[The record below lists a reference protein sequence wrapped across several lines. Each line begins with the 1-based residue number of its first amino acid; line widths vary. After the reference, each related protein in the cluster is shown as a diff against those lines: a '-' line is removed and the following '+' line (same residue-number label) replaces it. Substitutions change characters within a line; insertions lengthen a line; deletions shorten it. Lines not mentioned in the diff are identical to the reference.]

1 MVPPVSVPGA
11 AGRSAASASASA
23 PGGSLIFCVFTKW
36 LTGTEQTKTASVFAI
51 QAAIP
56 RTEVLKTKR
65 ERKAVLRAEQ
75 RIVKQR
81 RAKASVILIRKRREI
96 KERRSKKSG
105 RKNEVYPV
113 PPKPPSMQLRHK
125 IITGMCK
132 DLEPSTFEEAGCAF
146 TPRDKVEVDWKLLN
160 VTIVTRRERRTGSDP
175 IEELNGPVLDKDCE
189 MIFWQISLG
198 LVVHLGNFRI
208 YRLLTRGWLPVS
220 DIIGVWSEWHRGA
233 NLSTNAIMFPTPI
246 VQIYNVLPS
255 SRDQLSE
262 ILALVFPGPA
272 KPTEEDYVRTP
283 MLTFIY
289 QSRILMTYLKLESLV
304 VSTDQYRVRNKQMQE
319 DTGGKSSKVIFFCEG
334 RLFYGDEEELR
345 LRRSWVLHIHQSSP
359 GADQGVRP
367 LHSDGCHLECQVC
380 CYGRNKDKFRV
391 LLERNKIRGVV
402 KLVPVLR
409 FVDERR

>member
-160 VTIVTRRERRTGSDP
+160 VTGVTRRERRTGSDP
-175 IEELNGPVLDKDCE
+175 IEELNGPLPFRSLANFTWIGRAPWQLQDLSFADKR
-189 MIFWQISLG
+189 
-198 LVVHLGNFRI
+198 LVARVRHNRCVVRVASGR
-208 YRLLTRGWLPVS
+208 RK
-220 DIIGVWSEWHRGA
+220 
-233 NLSTNAIMFPTPI
+233 LSTNAIMFPTPI

-283 MLTFIY
+283 MLDA
-289 QSRILMTYLKLESLV
+289 LDWLKLNHK
-304 VSTDQYRVRNKQMQE
+304 DYA
-319 DTGGKSSKVIFFCEG
+319 D
-334 RLFYGDEEELR
+334 
-345 LRRSWVLHIHQSSP
+345 LHISIENLNDLP
-359 GADQGVRP
+359 EAGIPCGV
-367 LHSDGCHLECQVC
+367 D
-380 CYGRNKDKFRV
+380 
-391 LLERNKIRGVV
+391 
-402 KLVPVLR
+402 
-409 FVDERR
+409 